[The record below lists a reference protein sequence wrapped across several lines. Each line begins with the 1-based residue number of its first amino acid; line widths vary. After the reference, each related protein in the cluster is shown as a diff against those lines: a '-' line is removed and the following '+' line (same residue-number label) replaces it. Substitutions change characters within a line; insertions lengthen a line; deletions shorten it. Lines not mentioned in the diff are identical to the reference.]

1 MFINYL
7 YITFISNYF
16 LCVLQMND
24 YYSNQ
29 PTANFSCIA
38 ISHIKDASSKW
49 KKTFFI
55 SYSTVPEPTLRHY
68 RRNSLTQLMLIST
81 ALKPVFN
88 LKVNKS
94 LPGLLLNAY
103 CDPYKQTMPFFNFF
117 CFFFYSKHF
126 KTEYCLLGFHLR
138 IALDLL
144 KCALFCSYHSCTLP
158 FQNTPCI
165 LNELGS

>member
-1 MFINYL
+1 MIIIQINP
-7 YITFISNYF
+7 
-16 LCVLQMND
+16 LQTSVALR
-24 YYSNQ
+24 Y
-29 PTANFSCIA
+29 PTLKMLPPNERRL
-38 ISHIKDASSKW
+38 
-49 KKTFFI
+49 FFI

-117 CFFFYSKHF
+117 CFFFTPS
-126 KTEYCLLGFHLR
+126 T
-138 IALDLL
+138 L
-144 KCALFCSYHSCTLP
+144 KLNTVYWAFIFELP
-158 FQNTPCI
+158 
-165 LNELGS
+165 

>member
-117 CFFFYSKHF
+117 CFFFTPS
-126 KTEYCLLGFHLR
+126 
-138 IALDLL
+138 
-144 KCALFCSYHSCTLP
+144 TL
-158 FQNTPCI
+158 N
-165 LNELGS
+165 LNSVYWAFIFELP